1 MGVESDD
8 RPRDGVYDVT
18 CDLSLS
24 EPAEELLHRHRD
36 RFRRDRR
43 AAAMFVPL
51 PGHTAAETADAYA
64 ELVDAGLMTPVHLA
78 GVGTPGTFCLTAWAT
93 PAA

>member
-24 EPAEELLHRHRD
+24 GPAEELLRRHRD

-43 AAAMFVPL
+43 AAALFVPL
-51 PGHTAAETADAYA
+51 PGRTAAVTADAYA
-64 ELVDAGLMTPVHLA
+64 ELVDAGLMHPVHPA
-78 GVGTPGTFCLTAWAT
+78 GVGSPGTFCL
-93 PAA
+93 AARAVPEA